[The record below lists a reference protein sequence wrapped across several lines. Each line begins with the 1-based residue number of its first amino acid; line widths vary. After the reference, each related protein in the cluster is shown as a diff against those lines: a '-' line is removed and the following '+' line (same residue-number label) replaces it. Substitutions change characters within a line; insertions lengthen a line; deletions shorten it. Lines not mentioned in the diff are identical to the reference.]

1 MDLQN
6 LNETLPAALQQANV
20 SCRAFW
26 KYDNGMYVSSTSLY
40 LGKFKIATFFY
51 DGGIRKGDTKKYKV
65 TSPVNGIK
73 DYLGHYET
81 EEEAVAMCYRVA
93 TTFFNMLSH
102 GS

>member
-1 MDLQN
+1 MDLQK
-6 LNETLPAALQQANV
+6 LNEALPAALQQANV

-26 KYDNGMYVSSTSLY
+26 KNNNGMYASGTSLY
-40 LGKFKIATFFY
+40 LGKLKIATFFY
-51 DGGIRKGDTKKYKV
+51 DRGISKGDTKKYKV

-73 DYLGHYET
+73 DYLGHFKT

-93 TTFFNMLSH
+93 TTFLNMLSH

>member
-6 LNETLPAALQQANV
+6 LNEALPAALQQANV

-26 KYDNGMYVSSTSLY
+26 KDDNAMYVSSTSLY
-40 LGKFKIATFFY
+40 LGKLKIATFFY
-51 DGGIRKGDTKKYKV
+51 DGGISKGDTKKYKV

-73 DYLGHYET
+73 NYLGHFET